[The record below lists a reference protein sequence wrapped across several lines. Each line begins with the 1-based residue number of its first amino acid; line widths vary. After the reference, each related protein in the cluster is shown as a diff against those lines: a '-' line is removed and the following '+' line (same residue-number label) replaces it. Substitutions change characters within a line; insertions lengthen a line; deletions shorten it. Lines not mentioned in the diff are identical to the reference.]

1 MENKQKL
8 EIRAVVSKTCAQG
21 PGDLLL
27 CSSYFQSS
35 LVTKNIPVGHLSHY
49 LMFFGEIHQIGHI
62 ARFSLRLQQFLSL
75 FKTPLSMG

>member
-35 LVTKNIPVGHLSHY
+35 LVTKVRQERAQLK
-49 LMFFGEIHQIGHI
+49 
-62 ARFSLRLQQFLSL
+62 SLQ
-75 FKTPLSMG
+75 